1 MSQKNSVLLTLI
13 QIAVGLV
20 ITVSGCYIIY
30 YVIIDKLIWQ
40 TLINDRITHGFWVG
54 LLLLT
59 SIALSYGVIVIGV
72 TEANRFV
79 GRHFG
84 LNIPFKPVCSG
95 AFLGA
100 PAIVGLLALRNI
112 PWDIFGTQNI
122 ILTIILPI
130 FKTIAFLLSLPIK
143 AWLMLRLPVLMLYV
157 LAVPI
162 GAILGYRLSDIDN
175 VEVNAQET

>member
-1 MSQKNSVLLTLI
+1 MSQKDNVLITLI
-13 QIAVGLV
+13 QIAVGV
-20 ITVSGCYIIY
+20 FITLNGCLIY
-30 YVIIDKLIWQ
+30 YFVFNKLIWQ
-40 TLINDRITHGFWVG
+40 ILINDRITHGFWVG
-54 LLLLT
+54 LFLLI
-59 SIALSYGVIVIGV
+59 SITLSYGLIIVCVAEG
-72 TEANRFV
+72 TRHV

-84 LNIPFKPVCSG
+84 YHIPFKPVCSG

-100 PAIVGLLALRNI
+100 PAIVGLLALRNV

-143 AWLMLRLPVLMLYV
+143 AWLMLGLPVLMLYV

-175 VEVNAQET
+175 IEVNAQET